1 MDMDRSAR
9 KNGAIVRAAVLI
21 VTFVVAAIAPANPA
35 YPQDENI
42 TVSCYK
48 GNLEEGNYIGDLTV
62 TDPENAGQN
71 CNSLYYDCNGRCVG
85 CFFDPDLSEDVCY
98 DNAGK
103 KFLQ

>member
-48 GNLEEGNYIGDLTV
+48 GNPEDGNYIGDLTAQ
-62 TDPENAGQN
+62 TPEIAGRS
-71 CNSLYYDCNGRCVG
+71 CNSLYADCQGECQG
-85 CFFDPDLSEDVCY
+85 CFPDSDITEDVCY
-98 DNAGK
+98 DKSGR
-103 KFLQ
+103 KFLK